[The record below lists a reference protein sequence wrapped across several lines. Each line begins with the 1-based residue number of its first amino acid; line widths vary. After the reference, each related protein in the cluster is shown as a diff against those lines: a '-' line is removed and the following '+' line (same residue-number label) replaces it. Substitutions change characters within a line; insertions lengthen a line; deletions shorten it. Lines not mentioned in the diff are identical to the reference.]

1 MRRRDSRSSKHPRR
15 ALTTVYPYVGHA
27 RTYLRRLA
35 VEPLECRWL
44 LNAAPT
50 ASADAY
56 SVGERDVY
64 SESAPGLLANDTDPD
79 DDPIEIIDVETRETE
94 VLAAQTVFFAAGR
107 FPELIFTRVKPEIEE
122 GAEEDDDIY
131 TGPLKWVAREPYKR
145 PDIKDE
151 IGFFSRGDAFTDH
164 HAAIKAIGAGRRVA
178 ASIHQ
183 IMYGIEP
190 ELSDNVL
197 QPDSKIQNIHK
208 LTADDVKSSSRTIMP
223 LRSEKQAGDE
233 KELETG
239 FDENMARREAGRCLR
254 CGLICYMHKPQK
266 KSKAA

>member
-1 MRRRDSRSSKHPRR
+1 M
-15 ALTTVYPYVGHA
+15 
-27 RTYLRRLA
+27 A
-35 VEPLECRWL
+35 VEQLPPNNIE
-44 LNAAPT
+44 A
-50 ASADAY
+50 
-56 SVGERDVY
+56 ERAVLG
-64 SESAPGLLANDTDPD
+64 AVLIDP
-79 DDPIEIIDVETRETE
+79 
-94 VLAAQTVFFAAGR
+94 
-107 FPELIFTRVKPEIEE
+107 
-122 GAEEDDDIY
+122 
-131 TGPLKWVAREPYKR
+131 
-145 PDIKDE
+145 
-151 IGFFSRGDAFTDH
+151 
-164 HAAIKAIGAGRRVA
+164 

-183 IMYGIEP
+183 LMYGIEP